1 MFLIFNCILPAVVD
15 GPDYS
20 TASTGFSEGCHDIL
34 AFMITVILKNGI
46 LIIVLVIHL

>member
-1 MFLIFNCILPAVVD
+1 MFLILNCILPAVVD

-20 TASTGFSEGCHDIL
+20 TALRGFSEGCHDITAL
-34 AFMITVILKNGI
+34 MITVILKNGI